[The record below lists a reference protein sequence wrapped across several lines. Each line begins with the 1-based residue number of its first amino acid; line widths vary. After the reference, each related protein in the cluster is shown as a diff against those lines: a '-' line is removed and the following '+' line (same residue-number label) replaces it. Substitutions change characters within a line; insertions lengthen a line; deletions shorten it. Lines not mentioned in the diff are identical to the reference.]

1 MLAAI
6 SATGLALD
14 DVRRG
19 PGQRPRP
26 IAWLVLGVGV
36 VALGWAAIQLGQ
48 ALLDD
53 DFSLAYVADFSRR
66 GATRPYRLAALWGGM
81 AGSLLLFTTI
91 AGAVGWLAAA
101 RLRGQ
106 PAAAVLVATT
116 GGLVAALTAALLAFA
131 DPFERLDLA
140 PIDGGGMP
148 PILEHPAMLYHPPL
162 LYLGLASLTGPF
174 ALSVA
179 GLVGRA
185 GDDWAA
191 RARLWLL
198 VPWTVLAVGMV
209 AGAHW
214 AYVELGWGGYWAWD
228 PVENTALLPWLAVT
242 LALHAGLRSPGGRS
256 LAAFSCVA
264 FLLGLTGTM
273 LTRSGAVP
281 SVHAFAEDPAIGRA
295 LAALVAVV
303 AVGVVAL
310 FVRTR
315 HDAANLPPTPEIET
329 GVPLIGAP
337 VSQFRSWGQVRNLL
351 LGHQVVV
358 GSLLAIVL
366 VGTIAPLWSDLVGG
380 ETIAI
385 EGRYFAS
392 FAGPLAVVGL
402 ALVATV
408 PMVLRARVDARTLA
422 PVALGAVL
430 GGAVLA
436 VAGGHVRLPQLVL
449 GCLAGAACVSAG
461 AAAAAGGTRR
471 GPHVAHAGL
480 GLLLLGIA
488 GTATGRTES
497 EPLEPGETIEVL
509 GQRVTYRGVYV
520 DDGQDD
526 GTSAVVAEVEVGDEV
541 RRPALV
547 AYPNLRRLLPE
558 TSLVSTP
565 WRDVQVGL
573 VDASDA
579 GIAVI
584 RVSVHPLQVWVWWG
598 GIMIVIGGVATAW
611 GRRRR

>member
-1 MLAAI
+1 M
-6 SATGLALD
+6 
-14 DVRRG
+14 
-19 PGQRPRP
+19 
-26 IAWLVLGVGV
+26 LGVGV
-36 VALGWAAIQLGQ
+36 LALGWAAIQLGQ

-66 GATRPYRLAALWGGM
+66 DATRPYRLAALWGGM

-106 PAAAVLVATT
+106 AAAPVLVATT
-116 GGLVAALTAALLAFA
+116 GALVAALTAALLAFA

-179 GLVGRA
+179 GLLGRA
-185 GDDWAA
+185 GDGWAG

-198 VPWTVLAVGMV
+198 LPWTVLAIGMV

-242 LALHAGLRSPGGRS
+242 LALHAGLRSASGRS
-256 LAAFSCVA
+256 LAAFSCGA

-295 LAALVAVV
+295 LAALVAAVAIGLVV
-303 AVGVVAL
+303 L

-315 HDAANLPPTPEIET
+315 PTT
-329 GVPLIGAP
+329 GGT
-337 VSQFRSWGQVRNLL
+337 QDTRRNGVGLL
-351 LGHQVVV
+351 LGQLAVV

-366 VGTIAPLWSDLVGG
+366 VGTLAPLWSDLVGG
-380 ETIAI
+380 EQIAI

-408 PMVLRARVDARTLA
+408 PIVLRARVDAKTLA
-422 PVALGAVL
+422 PVALGTVL
-430 GGAVLA
+430 GGAVLFA
-436 VAGGHVRLPQLVL
+436 AGGHVLLPQLVL
-449 GCLAGAACVSAG
+449 GCVAGAAGASAVDAAIRRG
-461 AAAAAGGTRR
+461 ARR
-471 GPHVAHAGL
+471 GPQVAHAGL
-480 GLLLLGIA
+480 GLLLLGVA

-509 GQRVTYRGVYV
+509 DQRVTYRGVYV

-565 WRDVQVGL
+565 WHDVQVGL

-579 GIAVI
+579 GTAVI
-584 RVSVHPLQVWVWWG
+584 RVGVHPLQVWVWWG
-598 GIMIVIGGVATAW
+598 GILIVIGGIVTAW
-611 GRRRR
+611 GRRR